1 MEPEQFAVMF
11 RREERHW
18 WYAGMRRTALAVL
31 SYALAGQ
38 TALRLLD
45 AGCGTGGTTVH
56 LRRFGEVVGL
66 DLAWEALLPAAER
79 GLNRQL
85 VRGTV
90 EHLPFADATFDAVT
104 SFEVVYH
111 LGVNDDRRAFA
122 ELRRV
127 LRPGGVLLLR
137 LPAHDWLRGAHDRLV
152 HTRHRYSRAEVADK
166 LRGAGFRVERLNW
179 ANSAL
184 FLPAAVKRL
193 LEPRPRNMAEWKSGG
208 VEEGLAHP
216 QTPDLWQPPGPLNA
230 LLEGIVGMEALAV
243 PRGVPLPFGLSV
255 IALARAA

>member
-1 MEPEQFAVMF
+1 
-11 RREERHW
+11 
-18 WYAGMRRTALAVL
+18 
-31 SYALAGQ
+31 
-38 TALRLLD
+38 
-45 AGCGTGGTTVH
+45 
-56 LRRFGEVVGL
+56 
-66 DLAWEALLPAAER
+66 
-79 GLNRQL
+79 

-111 LGVNDDRRAFA
+111 LGVKDDLRAFA

-127 LRPGGVLLLR
+127 LRPGGVLVLR

-166 LRGAGFRVERLNW
+166 LCRSGFCVERLNW

-193 LEPRPRNMAEWKSGG
+193 LEKRPRTRVREREIARVGEA
-208 VEEGLAHP
+208 GLPPHSS
-216 QTPDLWQPPGPLNA
+216 DLWQPPGLLNA
-230 LLEGIVGMEALAV
+230 LLEAMVGVEAFAV
-243 PRGVPLPFGLSV
+243 PRAVPLPFGLSV
-255 IALARAA
+255 IALARAV